1 MCIEIYI
8 IRFVFLLIFL
18 ASLAGEVDSAA
29 CAEVGGVR

>member
-18 ASLAGEVDSAA
+18 ASLAGEVASAFA
-29 CAEVGGVR
+29 PKSEGLN

>member
-18 ASLAGEVDSAA
+18 ASLAGEVAFAPKS
-29 CAEVGGVR
+29 EGLN